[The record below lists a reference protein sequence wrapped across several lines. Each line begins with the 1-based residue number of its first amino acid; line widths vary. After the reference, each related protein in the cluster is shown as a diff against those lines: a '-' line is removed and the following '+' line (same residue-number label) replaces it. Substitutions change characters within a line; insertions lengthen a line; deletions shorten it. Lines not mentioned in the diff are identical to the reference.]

1 MPKVLWG
8 AEGLVCVWLELPV
21 VVVIIGKRAWHTVA
35 LHDLQELDDDLGG
48 VVERGVIL
56 KSLRRNEVSASEDE
70 RAPMLA
76 FRGSMSV
83 ESALLDGGKRVLPA
97 QLPMRKRVSR
107 VG

>member
-1 MPKVLWG
+1 
-8 AEGLVCVWLELPV
+8 
-21 VVVIIGKRAWHTVA
+21 
-35 LHDLQELDDDLGG
+35 
-48 VVERGVIL
+48 
-56 KSLRRNEVSASEDE
+56 
-70 RAPMLA
+70 MLA